1 MLTLKK
7 SFRLIPAVAIS
18 LYGAAAFASED
29 DLRLNSETKAEI
41 TEQLTQEGYEVRKIE
56 AEDGYYEAYAIKNGA
71 RYEIYLD
78 KNLKIAKVKED

>member
-1 MLTLKK
+1 MLNLKK
-7 SFRLIPAVAIS
+7 SFTLITAVAIS
-18 LYGAAAFASED
+18 LYGVAAFASED

-41 TEQLTQEGYEVRKIE
+41 TEKLTQEGYEVRKIE
-56 AEDGYYEAYAIKNGA
+56 AEDGYYEAYTIKNGA